1 MEEIKE
7 EEKKADNLP
16 PIPEDELKDAYSAL
30 ADVIPQMDYDAVEM
44 ILASLHEYK
53 LPDEDENKMA
63 ELEKMLKTFDW
74 DGMEQLMGLNS

>member
-1 MEEIKE
+1 
-7 EEKKADNLP
+7 
-16 PIPEDELKDAYSAL
+16 
-30 ADVIPQMDYDAVEM
+30 MDYDAVEM